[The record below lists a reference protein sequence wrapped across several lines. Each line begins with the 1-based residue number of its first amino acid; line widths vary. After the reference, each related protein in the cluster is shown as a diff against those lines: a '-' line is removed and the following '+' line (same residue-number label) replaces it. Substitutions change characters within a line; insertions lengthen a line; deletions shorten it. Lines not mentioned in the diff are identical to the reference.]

1 MGLDRGRI
9 GEKEWNPFGDF
20 IMPGMT
26 VLIKPNL
33 VMDINRAGAGTDCL
47 YTHPSVVAPIIDY
60 TIKAL
65 GGRGKIIVGDAPVQE
80 CNFEKLIQDSGYQE
94 LISYYQKKGVDILLL
109 DLRGAASV
117 EKMVY
122 II

>member
-1 MGLDRGRI
+1 MIGTKIVGIFKLETFSYPDKEELFRPGVGYAVYIFEEYSTLSNEIYDAVRESIKIMGLDRGRI

-60 TIKAL
+60 TIKA
-65 GGRGKIIVGDAPVQE
+65 
-80 CNFEKLIQDSGYQE
+80 
-94 LISYYQKKGVDILLL
+94 
-109 DLRGAASV
+109 
-117 EKMVY
+117 
-122 II
+122 